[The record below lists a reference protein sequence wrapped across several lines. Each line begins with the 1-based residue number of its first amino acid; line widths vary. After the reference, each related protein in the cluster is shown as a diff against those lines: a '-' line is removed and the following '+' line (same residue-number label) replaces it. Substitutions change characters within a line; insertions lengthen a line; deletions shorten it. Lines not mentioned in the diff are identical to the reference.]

1 MTERRGAG
9 YGFLAGAILWLLA
22 RGRIAYSNSA
32 ITLTFAPPLSIYS
45 DIIAAILGAT
55 AFILWI
61 GSLIRRKALLGTT
74 RNGFIYG
81 IGSSYTIIQIVFLY
95 LIHSSIIS

>member
-9 YGFLAGAILWLLA
+9 YGFLAGSVLWLLA
-22 RGRIAYSNSA
+22 RGRISYQNSA
-32 ITLTFAPPLSIYS
+32 ITLSFAAPLFLYS
-45 DIIAAILGAT
+45 DLIAAVLGAT

-61 GSLIRRKALLGTT
+61 GSMARHKALLGTT

-81 IGSSYTIIQIVFLY
+81 VGSSYTIIQIIVIY
-95 LIHSSIIS
+95 LVHSTILT

>member
-1 MTERRGAG
+1 LTERRGAG
-9 YGFLAGAILWLLA
+9 YGFLAGSILWLLA
-22 RGRIAYSNSA
+22 RGRIAFANSA

-45 DIIAAILGAT
+45 DIIAAILGSM
-55 AFILWI
+55 AFLLWI

-95 LIHSSIIS
+95 LVHSTIIS